1 MKNHYAILGL
11 NSSATAEEIR
21 RAYRILARR
30 YHPDV
35 NPEVSSAE
43 KFKDISVAY
52 KTLSDASR
60 RGQYDIELER
70 LERNSVKEKVRAYK
84 DQQNREDLWK
94 QTFKQAAEAQMRNP
108 GTQNTQGRRSSPGGK
123 PSPFRDMAQTLKQF
137 YNKTKSVLS
146 TPISLFPTSSSKN
159 KSANISKISIIEV
172 SITMKDAICGVKKT
186 VEISEPEKVR
196 KVSVR
201 VPAGVR
207 NGSVVRLRARNSPGE
222 DLVLIVRIASHPF
235 LSMQTKGLIAEVP
248 ITISEALSGA
258 SIKVPTLEEQVLVK
272 IPENAQS
279 GTELRLKGKGIPLKD
294 GSRGD
299 LFIRLMIKVPESAS
313 ALGLQEKAAELDAY
327 YETGVRHAF
336 PQSLMLID

>member
-1 MKNHYAILGL
+1 MKNHYLVLGL
-11 NSSATAEEIR
+11 NSSATIDEIR
-21 RAYRILARR
+21 RAYRVLARR

-35 NPEVSSAE
+35 NPEISSTE
-43 KFKDISVAY
+43 KFKEISVAY
-52 KTLSDASR
+52 KTLSDEKR
-60 RGQYDIELER
+60 RRQFDIELEKQ
-70 LERNSVKEKVRAYK
+70 ERSSVNEKVKAYK
-84 DQQNREDLWK
+84 DQQKKEDLWK
-94 QTFKQAAEAQMRNP
+94 KTFKQAAEAQ
-108 GTQNTQGRRSSPGGK
+108 NTTRDRPTVGRRPYPSKDFFGLQEKLDATLAFIKKTRRWMSK
-123 PSPFRDMAQTLKQF
+123 PIK
-137 YNKTKSVLS
+137 
-146 TPISLFPTSSSKN
+146 LFPQSSSANDIK
-159 KSANISKISIIEV
+159 NISKISIIEV

-186 VEISEPEKVR
+186 VEISEPEKMR

-207 NGSVVRLRARNSPGE
+207 NGSVVRLRSKNAPGE

-248 ITISEALSGA
+248 ITVSEALSGA

-294 GSRGD
+294 GTRGD
-299 LFIRLMIKVPESAS
+299 LFIRLMVRVPESSS
-313 ALGLQEKAAELDAY
+313 ALGLQDKANELSAY
-327 YETGVRHAF
+327 YETGVRQAF